1 MEELERIEQAT
12 DKVAD
17 FQKKYNVSQKKI
29 AYIIGK
35 NLTLFVCMLIP
46 FLLIGFV
53 WTEFGAIILG
63 PKMFSDGV
71 LTVAL
76 FVVGEIMMT
85 RLGADGGK
93 MDTDY
98 ISAKGDFE
106 SAVTKVSEVGSMLL
120 GVFCDWQIDVEME
133 QAIHYRLRMLRMTPK
148 MWDEVKNLTPAELE
162 SRFGKLRAKKM
173 MDIINLKPIELN
185 EAILLYNG
193 EYTARGGVPE
203 SGEAYINR
211 KRHIIGTV
219 LACIFTGLLTVTVAV
234 TLTSDITIA
243 RVIYTVFKLTMLL
256 FRMARGYDRGARAYN
271 TVEVRQLKAK
281 TNYLRQYVRFI
292 EDKIYLKLGDKY
304 GDINCF
310 VGDKS
315 TDKSTE
321 RETEATTESATTTNE
336 E

>member
-1 MEELERIEQAT
+1 MEELERIEQSV

-17 FQKKYNVSQKKI
+17 FQRKYNVNQKKI
-29 AYIIGK
+29 SYIIGK

-46 FLLIGFV
+46 LLLIGFV
-53 WTEFGAIILG
+53 WTDFGAIVLS
-63 PKMFSDGV
+63 PKMFSDGI
-71 LTVAL
+71 LTVTL

-98 ISAKGDFE
+98 ISAKDEFE
-106 SAVTKVSEVGSMLL
+106 AAVTKVSEIGSMLL

-133 QAIHYRLRMLRMTPK
+133 QATHFRLRLLRMTPK
-148 MWDEVKNLTPAELE
+148 MWDEVKNLRPDELE
-162 SRFGKLRAKKM
+162 ARFGKQRAKKM
-173 MDIINLKPIELN
+173 LEIINLKPIELN

-203 SGEAYINR
+203 SGEAYIHK

-219 LACIFTGLLTVTVAV
+219 LACLFTGLLTVTVVV
-234 TLTSDITIA
+234 TLTSDITLA

-256 FRMARGYDRGARAYN
+256 FRMAKGYDRGARAYN
-271 TVEVRQLKAK
+271 TIEVRQLKAK
-281 TNYLRQYVRFI
+281 TNYLKQYVRFI
-292 EDKIYLKLGDKY
+292 EDKLYLKLGDKY
-304 GDINCF
+304 GDISF
-310 VGDKS
+310 FA
-315 TDKSTE
+315 
-321 RETEATTESATTTNE
+321 TEATTENTITNE

>member
-1 MEELERIEQAT
+1 MDELERIEQAT
-12 DKVAD
+12 DKVTD

-46 FLLIGFV
+46 LLLIGFV
-53 WTEFGAIILG
+53 WTDFGAIVLS

-98 ISAKGDFE
+98 ISAKVEFD
-106 SAVTKVSEVGSMLL
+106 SAAKKVSEIGSMLL

-133 QAIHYRLRMLRMTPK
+133 QAIHFRLKMLRMTPK
-148 MWDEVKNLTPAELE
+148 MWDDVKNLRPDELK
-162 SRFGKLRAKKM
+162 SRFGKDRAKKM
-173 MDIINLKPIELN
+173 LEIINLKPIELN

-203 SGEAYINR
+203 SGEAYIR
-211 KRHIIGTV
+211 QKRHIIGTV
-219 LACIFTGLLTVTVAV
+219 LACIFTGLLTVTVVV

-256 FRMARGYDRGARAYN
+256 FRMAKGYDRGARAYN

-281 TNYLRQYVRFI
+281 TNYLMQYVRFI
-292 EDKIYLKLGDKY
+292 EDKLYLKLGDKY
-304 GDINCF
+304 GDISQF
-310 VGDKS
+310 VS
-315 TDKSTE
+315 VE
-321 RETEATTESATTTNE
+321 NNE
-336 E
+336 ENMKKEAVA